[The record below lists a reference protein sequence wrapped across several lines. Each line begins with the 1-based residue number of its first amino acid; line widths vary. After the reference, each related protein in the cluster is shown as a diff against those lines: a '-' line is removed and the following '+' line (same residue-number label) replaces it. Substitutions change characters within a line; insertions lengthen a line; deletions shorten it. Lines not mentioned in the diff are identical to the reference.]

1 MTATLLWAGTVT
13 AASSISHGGETRG
26 TISLLRRELIAQP
39 GGDPAHVPVISGNA
53 ARGILRRL
61 SEELMRDA
69 VGYEHQLPL
78 AAAHVL
84 RGGGELV
91 KTGAEPLS
99 GRRLAE
105 LRALLPHLALFGAA
119 TGGRIIDGCL
129 QVGKVVPVV
138 TETTHITG
146 QVTTLEAFDATQIE
160 TYIRHDDGLHHTTET
175 LRDDLPAAPDRGL
188 DPTVDPAPDPAA
200 EAAAEPAAT
209 ETSRHLM
216 FRVETFPAG
225 TRLAWWLRLD
235 RASDLQVAYFTDVLD
250 AFATRGH
257 LGGRSAIGHGQVTL
271 QLDRQLLA
279 GTEPHPMSWRDHL
292 ADHRDQV
299 LAALAGLT

>member
-1 MTATLLWAGTVT
+1 MTATLLWRGTVT

-84 RGGGELV
+84 RGGGALV

-146 QVTTLEAFDATQIE
+146 HATTLEAFDATQIE

-200 EAAAEPAAT
+200 EPAAETPGRGGQPAPDVP
-209 ETSRHLM
+209 RGDVPRRYPV
-216 FRVETFPAG
+216 RVVAAPGPGQRPAG
-225 TRLAWWLRLD
+225 RLLHRRPGRVRHP
-235 RASDLQVAYFTDVLD
+235 RAP
-250 AFATRGH
+250 R
-257 LGGRSAIGHGQVTL
+257 
-271 QLDRQLLA
+271 
-279 GTEPHPMSWRDHL
+279 W
-292 ADHRDQV
+292 
-299 LAALAGLT
+299 AGLPSATVR